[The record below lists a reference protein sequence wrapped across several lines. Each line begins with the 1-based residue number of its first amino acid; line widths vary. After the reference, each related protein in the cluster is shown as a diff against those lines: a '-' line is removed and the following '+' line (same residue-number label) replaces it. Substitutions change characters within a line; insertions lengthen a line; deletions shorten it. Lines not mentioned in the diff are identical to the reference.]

1 MATAAGIVQ
10 PTSTD
15 RGDRK
20 HRDEVVDV
28 GGYEIVS
35 DPRVVANDQAEHEP
49 DEKEPPELGSS
60 SAAAERRI
68 LPGSRLLRLGV
79 PTAPV
84 NASRGRVQR
93 DQHFAAGPVW
103 TSRSPPICWACRVI

>member
-15 RGDRK
+15 RGDREQ
-20 HRDEVVDV
+20 RDQVVDV
-28 GGYEIVS
+28 GGYQIVS
-35 DPRVVANDQAEHEP
+35 DPRVVADDQAQREP

-68 LPGSRLLRLGV
+68 LPEATDKVPQWHSRIVLSGSRPLRLGV
-79 PTAPV
+79 PSAAV
-84 NASRGRVQR
+84 NASR
-93 DQHFAAGPVW
+93 
-103 TSRSPPICWACRVI
+103 